1 MLCLA
6 GLWGGERHPRNW
18 IARVAGT
25 KEALRAKGSLH
36 LVHGRD
42 VARAVVGAM
51 WGLGGEGEGAEVGEK
66 REGKEGEERGEEE
79 TGVGGRRWIVTD
91 GRVYDWWE
99 VVMVFGKER
108 ERGWVGELM
117 RERGVRG
124 LPREGRELGRRLD
137 GGAFWGAV
145 GVEGGE
151 GLFERE
157 EGGKGVGEG

>member
-1 MLCLA
+1 M
-6 GLWGGERHPRNW
+6 
-18 IARVAGT
+18 
-25 KEALRAKGSLH
+25 
-36 LVHGRD
+36 HGRD
-42 VARAVVGAM
+42 VSRAVVGAM
-51 WGLGGEGEGAEVGEK
+51 RGLGGYERGVGEEGERAEGGEK
-66 REGKEGEERGEEE
+66 REGKEGGGRGKGDL
-79 TGVGGRRWIVTD
+79 GVGGRRWIVTD

>member
-1 MLCLA
+1 L
-6 GLWGGERHPRNW
+6 GGWGG
-18 IARVAGT
+18 G
-25 KEALRAKGSLH
+25 
-36 LVHGRD
+36 
-42 VARAVVGAM
+42 
-51 WGLGGEGEGAEVGEK
+51 WGGWGEGAEVGEK

>member
-42 VARAVVGAM
+42 VARAVVAAH
-51 WGLGGEGEGAEVGEK
+51 LALRTDPARR
-66 REGKEGEERGEEE
+66 REDDADKAGSGREEE
-79 TGVGGRRWIVTD
+79 EEKGGVGGKRWIVTD

-99 VVMVFGKER
+99 VVMVFGTER
-108 ERGWVGELM
+108 ERGWIGELM

-137 GGAFWGAV
+137 GGAFGGAM

-157 EGGKGVGEG
+157 EGGKGVGER